1 MRPAKETKD
10 LLGTTVVLKVQTVSH
25 FLRYSFRVLSLW
37 LRPGIILWTGKATA
51 SFYVSISDS
60 VSLSLSMSLSVSLY
74 QPLSYLEYNENHTA
88 PNIIAKL
95 LLLSFVV
102 VILATPAV
110 VVEVVLEVV
119 VVEVVVVVVVV
130 TVVGVAIGAAEEFYD
145 VIIMRN
151 SLMDVSK
158 MRHRYRKSSLLFDVA
173 IVALNHRL
181 YCDVIWHRSPW
192 ERTDR
197 ALY

>member
-10 LLGTTVVLKVQTVSH
+10 LLGTTVVLKVETVSH

-51 SFYVSISDS
+51 SFYVSIFDS
-60 VSLSLSMSLSVSLY
+60 VSLSLSTCMSLSVSLY
-74 QPLSYLEYNENHTA
+74 QPLPYLEYNENHTA

-102 VILATPAV
+102 VILATSAV

-119 VVEVVVVVVVV
+119 VVEVVVVVVV
-130 TVVGVAIGAAEEFYD
+130 VVGVAIGAAEEFYD

-181 YCDVIWHRSPW
+181 YCDVI
-192 ERTDR
+192 
-197 ALY
+197 

>member
-10 LLGTTVVLKVQTVSH
+10 LLGTTVVLKVETVSH
-25 FLRYSFRVLSLW
+25 FLRYSFRVLFLW
-37 LRPGIILWTGKATA
+37 LHPGIILWTGKATA

-74 QPLSYLEYNENHTA
+74 QPLPYLEYNENHTA

-102 VILATPAV
+102 VILATSAV

-130 TVVGVAIGAAEEFYD
+130 VGVAIGAAEEFYD

-151 SLMDVSK
+151 SLLDVSK

>member
-10 LLGTTVVLKVQTVSH
+10 LLGTTVVLKVETVSH
-25 FLRYSFRVLSLW
+25 FLRYSFRVLFLW
-37 LRPGIILWTGKATA
+37 LHPGIILWTGKATA

-102 VILATPAV
+102 VILATSAV

-119 VVEVVVVVVVV
+119 VVEVVVVVVV
-130 TVVGVAIGAAEEFYD
+130 VVGVAIGAAEEFYD